1 MIKSLASTEMML
13 TVRLTNVLSHNF
25 GRYVWMIS
33 LDKKRN
39 TLKIIWASLEF
50 TNVLY
55 FRTYVIVLFIET
67 MEKYGNSKRFVSFI
81 WEIFFP

>member
-81 WEIFFP
+81 WENFFP

>member
-13 TVRLTNVLSHNF
+13 TVRLTYVLSHNF

-39 TLKIIWASLEF
+39 TLKIIWASLEC

-67 MEKYGNSKRFVSFI
+67 MEKYGNSKIFVSFI
-81 WEIFFP
+81 WEKIFP